1 MKESKG
7 KKKIKP
13 PKTNASKPS
22 LKGLASTPKPASKP
36 KTG

>member
-13 PKTNASKPS
+13 PKENVAQPT
-22 LKGLASTPKPASKP
+22 LKGMAPLSKAKP
-36 KTG
+36 G